1 MTGTLSWLLIAALVF
16 LATHLAASTPLR
28 AVAVAGLGERG
39 WLAVFSLTG
48 IVALV
53 WLVLAY
59 RAAPFEELW
68 SPPAWTAW
76 VPVLAMPIAFI
87 LVVCGYLTPNPTA
100 VMQERHFHDPDPAPG
115 IMKVTRHPIMAGIA
129 LWALAHLAANGD
141 IASVILFGAFAV
153 LSILGMKLMDWKLE
167 ARTGATWGP
176 LALTTSATPFLAAV
190 QGRTRPSLAGIGWWK
205 IALGLVLYAL
215 FALGHGHIVGVGVMV
230 S

>member
-1 MTGTLSWLLIAALVF
+1 MTGTLSWLLIAALAF

-28 AVAVAGLGERG
+28 AAAVAGLGERG

-59 RAAPFEELW
+59 RAAPYEGLW
-68 SPPAWTAW
+68 SPPAWAAW
-76 VPVLAMPIAFI
+76 VPVLAMPLAFV

-100 VMQERHFHDPDPAPG
+100 LMQERHLHDPDPAPG

-141 IASVILFGAFAV
+141 AASVILFGVFAV

-167 ARTGATWGP
+167 ARAGAAWGP
-176 LALTTSATPFLAAV
+176 LALTTSAVPFLAAL
-190 QGRTRPSLAGIGWWK
+190 QGRARIAWRGIGWWK
-205 IALGLVLYAL
+205 VAAGLGLYVLFL
-215 FALGHGHIVGVGVMV
+215 FGHAT
-230 S
+230 